1 MPAIRKLQSIAI
13 AFGLVGLLSGVAL
26 ADGLP
31 GPWPFPWQGKQ
42 ITASGCTSGTVEGCL
57 LLKSGHAS
65 YTLYVMQP
73 RPLPGRG
80 VTVTG
85 VVDTGPNICMAGP
98 GIHVQTWHYIRLHCP
113 K

>member
-1 MPAIRKLQSIAI
+1 MFAVQNLRTIAI
-13 AFGLVGLLSGVAL
+13 AIGLVSLLCGAAR

-31 GPWPFPWQGKQ
+31 GPWPFPWLGKQ

-57 LLKSGHAS
+57 LLKSPGGN

-85 VVDTGPNICMAGP
+85 VVDNGPNICMAGP
-98 GIHVQTWHYIRLHCP
+98 GIRVQKWNYNRLHCP

>member
-1 MPAIRKLQSIAI
+1 MLTMRNLRAIAI
-13 AFGLVGLLSGVAL
+13 AFGLVSSLSGAVF

-31 GPWPFPWQGKQ
+31 GPWPFPWQAKR
-42 ITASGCTSGTVEGCL
+42 ITTSGCTSGTVEGCL
-57 LLKSGHAS
+57 ILKSPRGN
-65 YTLYVMQP
+65 YTLYVAPP

-85 VVDTGPNICMAGP
+85 TISNGPNFCMAGP
-98 GIHVQTWHYIRLHCP
+98 GIVVQKWNYNRLHCP